1 MESYDVDT
9 QDFDLQESNL
19 RQLEDIVARHRFGMA
34 DRIDQTALTRMAAEQ
49 FQMTPVAQA
58 VSLEVAPALLMLGK
72 IALGGALLTL
82 LIAGIRKLL
91 GMGQPMSSGGGRM
104 AKIWTEYEN
113 LEKEMEGKVTP
124 EMLAKLKQQGL
135 EAMKK
140 VNEKHDKAKEASLE
154 FFKALA
160 GGDLAN
166 IDQSKIDA
174 AIKQLQSGTDMTS
187 MLKVLYLLLPKDG
200 DGHKLFNEYTV
211 NGPATT
217 DVANL
222 EYMPKFLDA
231 CINYLDH
238 CENSIFS
245 KPSDQ
250 PLPQA
255 DIAYIE
261 AYPFKSYYD
270 KWPNYD
276 EVLQQYYEK
285 ALQPVEM
292 KDADFDKVAKHIR
305 EVNQPNSFYQK
316 QKELSE
322 TMEKADYSTRLQ
334 QLKEAFDRSNKSDA
348 NSQSA
353 ASPNPDYARAANAFG
368 QNVAKIKS
376 VIMSL
381 TMRAGKYM
389 QGAQT
394 WIKLAEMCRK
404 ALSALHQFV
413 RAGNAVSTASWD
425 SDWMFSTEDFDG
437 VNEGG
442 GFDLDDAADDNLPE
456 VIDSQ
461 DIFKQVDATGDEF
474 SFYDD
479 VSEAMLKS
487 PIMTEESFQHYQDR
501 AQRLGY
507 RLTPQYRRTL
517 LSRSIATESLSI
529 GMILGGVGLVAALS
543 GLAYFLWKKFSGK
556 DDGGKT
562 ADTMSDGVT
571 KAEEAVEKS
580 QQAIAKARKR
590 GFDLQTAN
598 KYRNE
603 LQGEMTSDPARKAKI
618 KKMIELYDALLD
630 TMANLSGDKE
640 LNDKMM
646 EEIFN
651 ITVKDDKPKSLGE
664 IIAQVAVLSDA
675 NGGAMT
681 WASSNIVNLYG
692 DRVFT
697 PANTQKI
704 ATAFQNSLKKVLRS
718 TIMCQRVVEELNKL
732 TPENL
737 KDSADTEWQQIDKL
751 LKAIPGYD
759 ENKPEEE
766 ISVLEASE
774 RDLVG
779 EVLGWISPQ
788 GTKLPLATKEDFDAA
803 KKLIEFAGQPTK
815 DIRADKIELFVE
827 FMKSPEHLRNCLYI
841 RVGDDGDK
849 LAQELDK
856 DRSAFESSVKSVQS
870 KLESLANNEN
880 FGGVRANL
888 ERASKVLAAYSHSAR
903 DFTAL
908 MSAWMLMIRKLSA
921 GSVRTSQLTAK
932 VMTIIGEL
940 AQAQSAGQQGG
951 QGPAAGAPA
960 NNPQSGQQGGGGSNN
975 TPQGYGGSQGSVNV
989 NTAGLGGS
997 APTQTL
1003 GTTSYYG
1010 ESYPFP
1016 KGFDLEAFNQ
1026 VDFNEIPEHE
1036 YPEYMEALDDEIKL
1050 MNADAVHVQELHEY
1064 LDRNGLVSKQN
1075 IVELEHYFPGLVTR
1089 KVPLVAFTDFPS
1101 RTNYR
1106 LALEESGVAATAAK
1120 GAALVALAA
1129 VAVKMTVWL
1138 VQRFQ
1143 MSRNSAMAIGNM
1155 GEEIRQRLE
1164 KLKDARGTFVV
1175 RYNGLSDQGR
1185 AELATK
1191 VNDHVTKMGGTF
1203 SADQHGDGDAVATEL
1218 IKAVIQAALK
1228 SHYNGLVAD
1237 LTHDGRPLN
1246 KSLQPLTEVIVKNVS
1261 ALTNNARKVL
1271 NDAKS
1276 QNPPPVNPSVI
1287 PDWHLQPLVSAS
1299 GAKANT
1305 PEALAAELK
1314 TIVETAKNET
1324 ANPQPSLESLTTDDI
1339 GKMFESAVKLAKA
1352 TTPDVDK
1359 RMTELSNSLGQMEKA
1374 NSTNLAGQSE
1384 AVKSALA
1391 AVKSDM
1397 KIITDFQS
1405 IHTGILATTKTF
1417 MEDLLKGLKAVD
1429 KAFSL
1434 TVKDKP
1440 KKEGEA

>member
-9 QDFDLQESNL
+9 RDFDLQESNL

-34 DRIDQTALTRMAAEQ
+34 DRVDQAMLTKMATEQ

-58 VSLEVAPALLMLGK
+58 VSMEVAPALLLLGK

-413 RAGNAVSTASWD
+413 RAGNAVSTASRD
-425 SDWMFSTEDFDG
+425 SEWMFSTEDFDG

-479 VSEAMLKS
+479 VSEAMLRG
-487 PIMTEESFQHYQDR
+487 PIMTEESFRHYQER
-501 AQRLGY
+501 AREFGY
-507 RLTPQYRRTL
+507 TLKPQYRRTL
-517 LSRSIATESLSI
+517 LARSIATESLGL
-529 GMILGGVGLVAALS
+529 GMILGGIGLVGALS

-556 DDGGKT
+556 DDGGK
-562 ADTMSDGVT
+562 AAEAMSDGV
-571 KAEEAVEKS
+571 
-580 QQAIAKARKR
+580 AKATESLEKAREETAQLKKR
-590 GFDLQTAN
+590 GYNPDYAKKHFEALQP
-598 KYRNE
+598 
-603 LQGEMTSDPARKAKI
+603 EMTDDQAKKERMRKE
-618 KKMIELYDALLD
+618 IELYQNILD
-630 TMANLSGDKE
+630 YLEQLSGNKE
-640 LNDKMM
+640 LTDDMLDQVFNVIT
-646 EEIFN
+646 EEKNTTLTDVI
-651 ITVKDDKPKSLGE
+651 VRV
-664 IIAQVAVLSDA
+664 AQVSPGD
-675 NGGAMT
+675 GGALS
-681 WASSNIVNLYG
+681 WAASTIVNKYG

-697 PANTQKI
+697 PAAAAEI
-704 ATAFQNSLKKVLRS
+704 ATSFRNAFVTVLKS
-718 TIMCQRVVEELNKL
+718 TNVCTDVAKELSKL
-732 TPENL
+732 DPA
-737 KDSADTEWQQIDKL
+737 KMQASADSEWEQIKRL
-751 LKAIPGYD
+751 ISNIPGYSEGVSPD
-759 ENKPEEE
+759 KIGVLSDGERN
-766 ISVLEASE
+766 SV
-774 RDLVG
+774 G
-779 EVLGWISPQ
+779 KVLGWISDS
-788 GTKLPLATKEDFDAA
+788 GAELPLTTKEEFDAA
-803 KKLIEFAGQPTK
+803 KKWIELAGQPTK
-815 DIRADKIELFVE
+815 NINKANIEHFIA
-827 FMKSPEHLRNCLYI
+827 FMEEPKNLTNLLYI
-841 RVGDDGDK
+841 QVGNEGDK
-849 LAQELDK
+849 LAEQLEK
-856 DRSAFESSVKSVQS
+856 RRKEFEEAVNAVKG
-870 KLESLANNEN
+870 KLEAIAEDEKFAALKHHLRDA
-880 FGGVRANL
+880 A
-888 ERASKVLAAYSHSAR
+888 AVLSAYAHSAR
-903 DFTAL
+903 DFISL
-908 MSAWMLMIRKLSA
+908 MSAWMMMVRKLSA
-921 GSVRTSQLTAK
+921 GTARSAALVTKISNGLASLSK
-932 VMTIIGEL
+932 V
-940 AQAQSAGQQGG
+940 QAAGGNGNGGQSAPQPAGPTPAQPQGQTPADPNQTPD
-951 QGPAAGAPA
+951 PAAGPGPDQA
-960 NNPQSGQQGGGGSNN
+960 
-975 TPQGYGGSQGSVNV
+975 
-989 NTAGLGGS
+989 
-997 APTQTL
+997 
-1003 GTTSYYG
+1003 SYNFYDL
-1010 ESYPFP
+1010 PMP
-1016 KGFDLEAFNQ
+1016 RGFNLEAFNQ

-1036 YPEYMEALDDEIKL
+1036 YPEYMDALDDEIKL
-1050 MNADAVHVQELHEY
+1050 MNSDAVHVQELHDY

-1089 KVPLVAFTDFPS
+1089 KMPLAAFTDFPS
-1101 RTNYR
+1101 KTNYR
-1106 LALEESGVAATAAK
+1106 LALEESGMAATAAK
-1120 GAALVALAA
+1120 GAAVVALAA

-1143 MSRNSAMAIGNM
+1143 MSRNAAMAIGNM
-1155 GEEIRQRLE
+1155 GDEIRQRLE

-1185 AELATK
+1185 SEMATK
-1191 VNDHVTKMGGTF
+1191 LNDHVTKAGGTF

-1218 IKAVIQAALK
+1218 IKAVIQGALK

-1246 KSLQPLTEVIVKNVS
+1246 KSLQPLTEVIVKNVA

-1287 PDWHLQPLVSAS
+1287 PDWHLQPLVSAC

-1314 TIVETAKNET
+1314 TIVETEKNET

-1339 GKMFESAVKLAKA
+1339 GKMFESAVRLAKA

-1359 RMTELSNSLGQMEKA
+1359 RMTELSKSLGQMEKA
-1374 NSTNLAGQSE
+1374 NSTNLAGQS
-1384 AVKSALA
+1384 A
-1391 AVKSDM
+1391 AVKAALDTVKADM
-1397 KIITDFQS
+1397 KIITDFQA

-1417 MEDLLKGLKAVD
+1417 MEDLLKGLKSVD
-1429 KAFSL
+1429 KAFGM